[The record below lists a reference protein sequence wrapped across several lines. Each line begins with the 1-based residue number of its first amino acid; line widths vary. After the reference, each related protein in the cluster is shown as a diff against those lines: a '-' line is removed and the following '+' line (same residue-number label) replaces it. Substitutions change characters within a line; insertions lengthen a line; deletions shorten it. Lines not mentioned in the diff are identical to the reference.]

1 MKLIHCADIHLDSPM
16 ETNLSADKA
25 RERKLEIRSTFA
37 RLVRTAAD
45 EGVEAI
51 LIAGDLFDGARVTKS
66 TENYVLD
73 LIASYPQIDFYYLS
87 GNHDQGSTLANAA
100 QLPANLY
107 TFGKVWSTYR
117 RGNIAITGAA
127 TPDAD
132 TLSLN
137 PEDVN
142 ILLLHGQERR
152 GAGVA
157 GEDIIHLGRFKNKH
171 VDYAALGHI
180 HEHRVLRLDSRGV
193 AAYSGCLEGRGFDEC
208 GTKGYVLL
216 TVEGDRVSHRFV
228 PFAARTLH
236 TVECDVTGFTS
247 GLDLEERMLASVRD
261 IAGKDM
267 VKVILTGTVP
277 AEATLDLTHLRG
289 ALAERFYFAKIKDQT
304 RLSINAEDYAHDIS
318 LKGEFVRRVMASS
331 LSESEKERV
340 IACGFRALSG
350 EELGL

>member
-1 MKLIHCADIHLDSPM
+1 MKFIHCADIHLDSPM

-25 RERKLEIRSTFA
+25 KERKLEIRSTFA
-37 RLVRTAAD
+37 RMVRAAVE

-51 LIAGDLFDGARVTKS
+51 FISGDLFDGTRVSKS

-73 LIASYPQIDFYYLS
+73 LIASHPMIDFYYLS
-87 GNHDQGSTLANAA
+87 GNHDKGSTLANAA

-107 TFGKVWSTYR
+107 TFGKTWSTYR
-117 RGNIAITGAA
+117 RGNITVTGAA
-127 TPDAD
+127 IPDAD

-152 GAGVA
+152 SAGVA
-157 GEDIIHLGRFKNKH
+157 GEDVIYLGRLKNKNI
-171 VDYAALGHI
+171 DYAALGHI
-180 HEHRVLRLDSRGV
+180 HDYRVLRLDARGIAV
-193 AAYSGCLEGRGFDEC
+193 YSGCLEGRGFDEC

-216 TVEGDRVSHRFV
+216 NVEGNRISQRFV
-228 PFAARTLH
+228 PFATRTLH
-236 TVECDVTGFTS
+236 TVECDITGFTS
-247 GLDLEERMLASVRD
+247 GLDLEERMLACVAD
-261 IAGKDM
+261 IPQKDM
-267 VKVILTGTVP
+267 VKVVLTGTSP
-277 AEATLDLTHLRG
+277 AEAMLDLTHLRG
-289 ALAERFYFAKIKDQT
+289 VLAERFYFSKVKNET
-304 RLSINAEDYAHDIS
+304 HLSINAEDYAHDIS

-331 LSESEKERV
+331 LSDSEKERV

>member
-16 ETNLSADKA
+16 ETNLSVDKA

-37 RLVRTAAD
+37 RLVRTAAE

-73 LIASYPQIDFYYLS
+73 LIASHPMIDFFYLS
-87 GNHDQGSTLANAA
+87 GNHDQGSTLANTA

-107 TFGKVWSTYR
+107 TFGKLWSTYR
-117 RGNIAITGAA
+117 RGNVAITGASV
-127 TPDAD
+127 PDAD

-137 PEDVN
+137 AEDVN

-152 GAGVA
+152 SAGVA
-157 GEDIIHLGRFKNKH
+157 GEDIIHLGKFKNKNI
-171 VDYAALGHI
+171 DYAALGHI
-180 HEHRVLRLDSRGV
+180 HEHRVMRLDARGT

-216 TVEGDRVSHRFV
+216 NIEGGRVSHRFV
-228 PFAARTLH
+228 PFATRTLH
-236 TVECDVTGFTS
+236 TVECDVTGFSS
-247 GLDLEERMLASVRD
+247 GLDLEERMLASVAH
-261 IAGKDM
+261 IVAADM
-267 VKVILTGTVP
+267 VKVVLTGTCP
-277 AEATLDLTHLRG
+277 TETMLDLSHLRG
-289 ALAERFYFAKIKDQT
+289 VLTERFYFAKIKDET

-331 LSESEKERV
+331 LSETEKERV

>member
-45 EGVEAI
+45 EGVEAV

-73 LIASYPQIDFYYLS
+73 LIASHPMIDFFYLS
-87 GNHDQGSTLANAA
+87 GNHDQGSTLANTA

-107 TFGKVWSTYR
+107 TFGKLWSTYR
-117 RGNIAITGAA
+117 RGNVAITGASV
-127 TPDAD
+127 PDAD

-137 PEDVN
+137 AEEVN

-152 GAGVA
+152 SAGVA
-157 GEDIIHLGRFKNKH
+157 GEDIIHLGKFKNKNI
-171 VDYAALGHI
+171 DYAALGHI
-180 HEHRVLRLDSRGV
+180 HEHRVMRLDARGT

-216 TVEGDRVSHRFV
+216 NIEGGRVSHRFV
-228 PFAARTLH
+228 PFATRTLH
-236 TVECDVTGFTS
+236 TVECDITGFSS
-247 GLDLEERMLASVRD
+247 GLDLEERMLASVAE
-261 IAGKDM
+261 IAATDM
-267 VKVILTGTVP
+267 VKVVLTGTCP
-277 AEATLDLTHLRG
+277 TEKMLDLSHLRG
-289 ALAERFYFAKIKDQT
+289 VLTERFYFAKIKDET

-331 LSESEKERV
+331 LSETEKERV

>member
-45 EGVEAI
+45 EGVEAV

-73 LIASYPQIDFYYLS
+73 LIASHPMIDFFYLS
-87 GNHDQGSTLANAA
+87 GNHDQGSTLANTA

-107 TFGKVWSTYR
+107 TFGKLWSTYR
-117 RGNIAITGAA
+117 RGNVAITGASV
-127 TPDAD
+127 PDAD

-137 PEDVN
+137 AEDVN

-152 GAGVA
+152 SAGVA
-157 GEDIIHLGRFKNKH
+157 GEDIIHLGRFKNKNI
-171 VDYAALGHI
+171 DYAALGHI
-180 HEHRVLRLDSRGV
+180 HEHRVMRLDARGT

-216 TVEGDRVSHRFV
+216 NIEGGRVSHRFV
-228 PFAARTLH
+228 PFATRTLH
-236 TVECDVTGFTS
+236 TVECDVTGFSS
-247 GLDLEERMLASVRD
+247 GLDLEERMLASVAH
-261 IAGKDM
+261 IVAADM
-267 VKVILTGTVP
+267 VKVVLTGTCP
-277 AEATLDLTHLRG
+277 TETMLDLSHLRG
-289 ALAERFYFAKIKDQT
+289 VLTERFYFAKIKDET

-331 LSESEKERV
+331 LSETEKERV

>member
-37 RLVRTAAD
+37 NMVRVAAK

-51 LIAGDLFDGARVTKS
+51 LIAGDLFDGSRVTKS
-66 TENYVLD
+66 TENYVID
-73 LIASYPQIDFYYLS
+73 LIKSYPTIDFYYLS
-87 GNHDQGSTLANAA
+87 GNHDKGSALSDSV

-117 RGNIAITGAA
+117 RGNVAITGASV
-127 TPDAD
+127 PNAD
-132 TLSLN
+132 TLSLDAN
-137 PEDVN
+137 DVN

-152 GAGVA
+152 SAGAA
-157 GEDIIHLGRFKNKH
+157 GEDIIHLGRLKKKGI
-171 VDYAALGHI
+171 DYAALGHI
-180 HEHRVLRLDSRGV
+180 HEYRTIPLDTRGI
-193 AAYSGCLEGRGFDEC
+193 ACYCGCLEGRGFDEC
-208 GTKGYVLL
+208 GIKGYVLL
-216 TVEGDRVSHRFV
+216 NIEGKSVSHKFV

-236 TVECDVTGFTS
+236 TKNCDVTGFS
-247 GLDLEERMLASVRD
+247 SALDLEERMLACV
-261 IAGKDM
+261 AGIPQKDM
-267 VKVILTGTVP
+267 VKVVLVGTAP
-277 AEATLDLTHLRG
+277 AEATADLAHLRG
-289 ALAERFYFAKIKDQT
+289 VLSERFYFAKVKDET

-318 LKGEFVRRVMASS
+318 LKGEFVRRVMAST

>member
-37 RLVRTAAD
+37 RMVRTAAD

-51 LIAGDLFDGARVTKS
+51 LIAGDLFDAARVTKS

-73 LIASYPQIDFYYLS
+73 LIASYPMIDFYYLS
-87 GNHDQGSTLANAA
+87 GNHDKGSALTNTA
-100 QLPANLY
+100 QLPTNLY

-117 RGNIAITGAA
+117 RGNLAITGAA

-137 PEDVN
+137 KDDVN

-152 GAGVA
+152 SAGVA
-157 GEDIIHLGRFKNKH
+157 GEDIIHLGRFKNKNI
-171 VDYAALGHI
+171 DYAALGHI
-180 HEHRVLRLDSRGV
+180 HEHRVLRLDARGI

-208 GTKGYVLL
+208 GIKGCVLL
-216 TVEGDRVSHRFV
+216 NVEGGRVSHRFV
-228 PFAARTLH
+228 PFATRTLH
-236 TVECDVTGFTS
+236 TVACDVTGFTS
-247 GLDLEERMLASVRD
+247 ALDLEQKMLASVGD
-261 IAGKDM
+261 IPTKDM
-267 VKVILTGTVP
+267 VKVILTGTCS
-277 AEATLDLTHLRG
+277 ADATLDLAHLRG
-289 ALAERFYFAKIKDQT
+289 VLAEKFYFAKVKDET

-331 LSESEKERV
+331 LSESEKQRV

>member
-37 RLVRTAAD
+37 RMVRTAA
-45 EGVEAI
+45 EAGVEAI

-73 LIASYPQIDFYYLS
+73 LIASYPMIDFYYLS
-87 GNHDQGSTLANAA
+87 GNHDKGSNLSAAA

-107 TFGKVWSTYR
+107 VFGKVWSTYR
-117 RGNIAITGAA
+117 RGNVAITGASTA
-127 TPDAD
+127 DAD

-137 PEDVN
+137 ADDVN

-152 GAGVA
+152 SAGVA

-171 VDYAALGHI
+171 IDYAALGHI
-180 HEHRVLRLDSRGV
+180 HEYRPIRLDARGI
-193 AAYSGCLEGRGFDEC
+193 ACYSGCLEGRGFDEC

-216 TVEGDRVSHRFV
+216 NIEGGRITHRFV
-228 PFAARTLH
+228 SFATRTLH
-236 TVECDVTGFTS
+236 TVECDITGFS
-247 GLDLEERMLASVRD
+247 SQLNLEERMLSSTSD
-261 IAGKDM
+261 IAQRDM
-267 VKVILTGTVP
+267 VKVVLTGTTS
-277 AEATLDLTHLRG
+277 AETAPDLNHLRSV
-289 ALAERFYFAKIKDQT
+289 LAERFYFAKVKDET
-304 RLSINAEDYAHDIS
+304 RLFINAADYAHDIS

-340 IACGFRALSG
+340 IACGFRALAG
-350 EELGL
+350 EELGI

>member
-45 EGVEAI
+45 EGVEAV

-73 LIASYPQIDFYYLS
+73 LIASHPMIDFFYLS
-87 GNHDQGSTLANAA
+87 GNHDQGSTLANTA

-107 TFGKVWSTYR
+107 TFGKLWSTYR
-117 RGNIAITGAA
+117 RGNVAITGASV
-127 TPDAD
+127 PDAD

-137 PEDVN
+137 AEDVN

-152 GAGVA
+152 SAGVA
-157 GEDIIHLGRFKNKH
+157 GEDIIHLGRFKNKNI
-171 VDYAALGHI
+171 DYAALGHI
-180 HEHRVLRLDSRGV
+180 HEYRVMRLDARGT

-216 TVEGDRVSHRFV
+216 NIEGGRVSHRFV
-228 PFAARTLH
+228 PFATRTLH
-236 TVECDVTGFTS
+236 TVECDVTGFSS
-247 GLDLEERMLASVRD
+247 GLDLEERMLASVAH
-261 IAGKDM
+261 IVAADM
-267 VKVILTGTVP
+267 VKVVLTGTCP
-277 AEATLDLTHLRG
+277 TETMLDLSHLRG
-289 ALAERFYFAKIKDQT
+289 VLTERFYFAKIKDET

-331 LSESEKERV
+331 LSETEKERV

>member
-87 GNHDQGSTLANAA
+87 GNHDQGSTLANVA

-152 GAGVA
+152 SAGVA

-171 VDYAALGHI
+171 IDYAALGHI

-193 AAYSGCLEGRGFDEC
+193 AAYSGCLEGRGFDGC
-208 GTKGYVLL
+208 GTTGYVLL
-216 TVEGDRVSHRFV
+216 TVEGDRVSQRFV
-228 PFAARTLH
+228 PFATRTLH
-236 TVECDVTGFTS
+236 TVECDVTDFTS

>member
-37 RLVRTAAD
+37 RMVRVAAD

-73 LIASYPQIDFYYLS
+73 LIASYPMIDFYYLS
-87 GNHDQGSTLANAA
+87 GNHDQGSALANSA

-127 TPDAD
+127 VPDAD
-132 TLSLN
+132 TLALN
-137 PEDVN
+137 TDEVN

-152 GAGVA
+152 SAGVA
-157 GEDIIHLGRFKNKH
+157 GEDIIHLGRFKNKGI
-171 VDYAALGHI
+171 DYAALGHI
-180 HEHRVLRLDSRGV
+180 HEYRPIRLDARGI
-193 AAYSGCLEGRGFDEC
+193 ACYSGCLEGRGFDEC

-216 TVEGDRVSHRFV
+216 NVEGGRILHRFV
-228 PFAARTLH
+228 PFATRTLH
-236 TVECDVTGFTS
+236 TVECDVTGFSS
-247 GLDLEERMLASVRD
+247 GLDLEERMLASVGN
-261 IAGKDM
+261 IEQTDM
-267 VKVILTGTVP
+267 VKVVLTGTTS
-277 AEATLDLTHLRG
+277 AEAILDLAHLRG
-289 ALAERFYFAKIKDQT
+289 VLAERFYFAKVKDET
-304 RLSINAEDYAHDIS
+304 RICIHAEDYAHDIS

>member
-25 RERKLEIRSTFA
+25 RERKLEIRSTFS
-37 RLVRTAAD
+37 RMVRTATE

-73 LIASYPQIDFYYLS
+73 LIASHPMIDFYYLS
-87 GNHDQGSTLANAA
+87 GNHDKGSALFATA
-100 QLPANLY
+100 QLPENLH
-107 TFGKVWSTYR
+107 TFGMTWTTYR
-117 RGNIAITGAA
+117 QGNIVIAGAMI
-127 TPDAD
+127 PDAD
-132 TLSLN
+132 TLTLDA
-137 PEDVN
+137 EDVN
-142 ILLLHGQERR
+142 ILLLHGQERKS
-152 GAGVA
+152 AGVA
-157 GEDIIHLGRFKNKH
+157 GEDIIHLGRFKNKNI
-171 VDYAALGHI
+171 DYAALGHI
-180 HEHRVLRLDSRGV
+180 HEHRVLRLDARGI

-216 TVEGDRVSHRFV
+216 NIEGGRISHRFL
-228 PFAARTLH
+228 PFATRTLH
-236 TVECDVTGFTS
+236 TVECDITGFSS
-247 GLDLEERMLASVRD
+247 GLDLEERMLASVAD
-261 IAGKDM
+261 IAPKDM
-267 VKVILTGTVP
+267 VKVVLMGTCS
-277 AEATLDLTHLRG
+277 AEATLDLSHLRG
-289 ALAERFYFAKIKDQT
+289 VLAEKFYFAKVKDET

>member
-37 RLVRTAAD
+37 RMVRTAAE

-73 LIASYPQIDFYYLS
+73 LIASYPMIDFYYLS
-87 GNHDQGSTLANAA
+87 GNHDKGSNLSNSA

-107 TFGKVWSTYR
+107 VFGKVWSTYR
-117 RGNIAITGAA
+117 RGNVAITGAA
-127 TPDAD
+127 VADAD

-137 PEDVN
+137 ADDVN

-152 GAGVA
+152 SAGVG
-157 GEDIIHLGRFKNKH
+157 GEDIIHLGRFKNKNI
-171 VDYAALGHI
+171 DYASLGHI
-180 HEHRVLRLDSRGV
+180 HEYRPIRLDTRGI
-193 AAYSGCLEGRGFDEC
+193 ACYSGCLEGRGFDEC

-216 TVEGDRVSHRFV
+216 NIEGGRISHRFV
-228 PFAARTLH
+228 PFATRTLH
-236 TVECDVTGFTS
+236 TVECDITGFS
-247 GLDLEERMLASVRD
+247 SQLNLEEKMLSSVAN
-261 IAGKDM
+261 IARSDM
-267 VKVILTGTVP
+267 VKVVLTGTTS
-277 AEATLDLTHLRG
+277 AETALDLNHLRG
-289 ALAERFYFAKIKDQT
+289 VLAERFYFAKVKDET
-304 RLSINAEDYAHDIS
+304 RLFINAADYAHDIS

-331 LSESEKERV
+331 LSQSEKERV
-340 IACGFRALSG
+340 IACGFRALAG

>member
-73 LIASYPQIDFYYLS
+73 LIASHPMIDFFYLS
-87 GNHDQGSTLANAA
+87 GNHDKGSSLANTT

-107 TFGKVWSTYR
+107 TFGKLWSTYR
-117 RGNIAITGAA
+117 RGNVAITGAA
-127 TPDAD
+127 VPDAD
-132 TLSLN
+132 TLSLSA
-137 PEDVN
+137 EDVN

-152 GAGVA
+152 SAGVA
-157 GEDIIHLGRFKNKH
+157 GEDVIHLGRFKNKNI
-171 VDYAALGHI
+171 DYAALGHI
-180 HEHRVLRLDSRGV
+180 HEHRAMRLDARGTAV
-193 AAYSGCLEGRGFDEC
+193 YSGCLEGRGFDEC

-216 TVEGDRVSHRFV
+216 NVEGGRVSHRFV
-228 PFAARTLH
+228 PFATRTLH
-236 TVECDVTGFTS
+236 TVECDITGFSS
-247 GLDLEERMLASVRD
+247 GLDLEERMLASVAD
-261 IAGKDM
+261 VPATDM
-267 VKVILTGTVP
+267 VKVLLVGSCP
-277 AEATLDLTHLRG
+277 AEATLDLSHLRG
-289 ALAERFYFAKIKDQT
+289 VLAGRFYFSKIKDET

-331 LSESEKERV
+331 LSQSEKERV
-340 IACGFRALSG
+340 IACGFRALAG
-350 EELGL
+350 EELGI

>member
-37 RLVRTAAD
+37 RMVRAAAE

-73 LIASYPQIDFYYLS
+73 LIVSHPMIDFYYLA
-87 GNHDQGSTLANAA
+87 GNHDQGGALANAT
-100 QLPANLY
+100 QLPANLFV
-107 TFGKVWSTYR
+107 FGKLWSTYR

-127 TPDAD
+127 VADAD

-137 PEDVN
+137 ADDIN

-152 GAGVA
+152 SAGAA
-157 GEDIIHLGRFKNKH
+157 GEDIIHLGRFKNKNI
-171 VDYAALGHI
+171 DYAALGHI
-180 HEHRVLRLDSRGV
+180 HEYRSIRLDTRGI
-193 AAYSGCLEGRGFDEC
+193 ACYSGCLEGRGFDEC

-216 TVEGDRVSHRFV
+216 NIEGGRISHRFV
-228 PFAARTLH
+228 PFATRTLH
-236 TVECDVTGFTS
+236 TVECDVTGVS
-247 GLDLEERMLASVRD
+247 SSLSLEQKMLATVASV
-261 IAGKDM
+261 ASHDM
-267 VKVILTGTVP
+267 VKVILMGAVS
-277 AEATLDLTHLRG
+277 AEAAVDLAHLRIL
-289 ALAERFYFAKIKDQT
+289 LAERFYFAKVKDET
-304 RLSINAEDYAHDIS
+304 RLLINADDYAHDIS

-350 EELGL
+350 EEIGL

>member
-37 RLVRTAAD
+37 RMVRVAAE

-73 LIASYPQIDFYYLS
+73 LIASYPMIDFYYLS
-87 GNHDQGSTLANAA
+87 GNHDKGSALSSAT

-107 TFGKVWSTYR
+107 LFGKVWSTYR
-117 RGNIAITGAA
+117 RGNVAITGAA
-127 TPDAD
+127 VPDAD

-152 GAGVA
+152 SAGVA

-171 VDYAALGHI
+171 IDYAALGHI
-180 HEHRVLRLDSRGV
+180 HEYRPIRLDTRGI
-193 AAYSGCLEGRGFDEC
+193 ACYSGCLEGRGFDEC
-208 GTKGYVLL
+208 GTKGYVILNI
-216 TVEGDRVSHRFV
+216 EGGRVSHRFV

-236 TVECDVTGFTS
+236 TIECDVTGFS
-247 GLDLEERMLASVRD
+247 SALNLEEKMLTSVTD
-261 IAGKDM
+261 VAQKDM
-267 VKVILTGTVP
+267 VKVVLTGICP
-277 AEATLDLTHLRG
+277 AEATLDLTHLRSV
-289 ALAERFYFAKIKDQT
+289 LAERFYFAKVKNET

-331 LSESEKERV
+331 LSQSEKERV

>member
-25 RERKLEIRSTFA
+25 RERKLEIRSTFS
-37 RLVRTAAD
+37 RMIRTAAD

-73 LIASYPQIDFYYLS
+73 LIASYPMIDFYYLS
-87 GNHDQGSTLANAA
+87 GNHDKGSGMANST
-100 QLPANLY
+100 QLPQNLY
-107 TFGKVWSTYR
+107 TFGKLWSTYR

-137 PEDVN
+137 SEDVN

-152 GAGVA
+152 SAGVA
-157 GEDIIHLGRFKNKH
+157 GEDIIHLGKFKNKNI
-171 VDYAALGHI
+171 DYAALGHI
-180 HEHRVLRLDSRGV
+180 HEHRILRLDTRGV

-216 TVEGDRVSHRFV
+216 DIEGRRVSYRFV
-228 PFAARTLH
+228 PFATRTLH
-236 TVECDVTGFTS
+236 TVECDITGFTS
-247 GLDLEERMLASVRD
+247 GLDLEEKMLTSVRG
-261 IAGKDM
+261 IPQKDM
-267 VKVILTGTVP
+267 VKVILTGACS
-277 AEATLDLTHLRG
+277 AETMLNLTHLRG
-289 ALAERFYFAKIKDQT
+289 VLCEKFYFAKVKDET

-331 LSESEKERV
+331 LSQSEKERV

-350 EELGL
+350 EELGI

>member
-45 EGVEAI
+45 EGVEAV

-73 LIASYPQIDFYYLS
+73 LIASHPMIDFFYLS
-87 GNHDQGSTLANAA
+87 GNHDQGSTLANTA

-107 TFGKVWSTYR
+107 TFGKLWSTYR
-117 RGNIAITGAA
+117 RGNVAITGASV
-127 TPDAD
+127 PDAD

-137 PEDVN
+137 AEEVN

-152 GAGVA
+152 SAGVA
-157 GEDIIHLGRFKNKH
+157 GEDIIHLGRFKNKNI
-171 VDYAALGHI
+171 DYAALGHI
-180 HEHRVLRLDSRGV
+180 HEHRVMRLDARGT

-216 TVEGDRVSHRFV
+216 NIEGGRVSHRFV
-228 PFAARTLH
+228 PFATRTLH
-236 TVECDVTGFTS
+236 TVECDVTGFSS
-247 GLDLEERMLASVRD
+247 GLDLEERMLASVAH
-261 IAGKDM
+261 IVAADM
-267 VKVILTGTVP
+267 VKVVLTGTCP
-277 AEATLDLTHLRG
+277 TETMLDLSHLRG
-289 ALAERFYFAKIKDQT
+289 VLAERFYFAKIKDET

-331 LSESEKERV
+331 LSETEKERV

>member
-1 MKLIHCADIHLDSPM
+1 M
-16 ETNLSADKA
+16 
-25 RERKLEIRSTFA
+25 
-37 RLVRTAAD
+37 VRVAAE

-73 LIASYPQIDFYYLS
+73 LIASHPMIDFYYLS

-107 TFGKVWSTYR
+107 TFGKLWSTYR
-117 RGNIAITGAA
+117 RGNVTITGAA
-127 TPDAD
+127 VPDAD

-137 PEDVN
+137 AEDIN
-142 ILLLHGQERR
+142 IVLLHGQERR
-152 GAGVA
+152 SAGVA
-157 GEDIIHLGRFKNKH
+157 GEDIIHLGRFKNKNI
-171 VDYAALGHI
+171 DYAALGHI
-180 HEHRVLRLDSRGV
+180 HEHRVMRLDARGV

-208 GTKGYVLL
+208 GIKGYVLL
-216 TVEGDRVSHRFV
+216 TIEESHVSHRFV
-228 PFAARTLH
+228 PFATRTLH
-236 TVECDVTGFTS
+236 TVECDATGFTS
-247 GLDLEERMLASVRD
+247 GLDLEERMLASVAD
-261 IAGKDM
+261 IPAKDM
-267 VKVILTGTVP
+267 VKVVLVGTSP

-289 ALAERFYFAKIKDQT
+289 VLAERFYFAKVKNET

-331 LSESEKERV
+331 LSQSEKERV

>member
-25 RERKLEIRSTFA
+25 RERKLEIRSTFS
-37 RLVRTAAD
+37 RMVRAAAD

-51 LIAGDLFDGARVTKS
+51 LVAGDLFDGARVTKS

-73 LIASYPQIDFYYLS
+73 LIASYPMIDFYYLS
-87 GNHDQGSTLANAA
+87 GNHDKGSALANSN

-107 TFGKVWSTYR
+107 TFGKLWSTYR

-127 TPDAD
+127 VPDAD

-142 ILLLHGQERR
+142 ILLLHGQERKS
-152 GAGVA
+152 AGVA
-157 GEDIIHLGRFKNKH
+157 GEDIIHLGRFKNKNI
-171 VDYAALGHI
+171 DYAALGHI
-180 HEHRVLRLDSRGV
+180 HEHRVLRLDARGV

-216 TVEGDRVSHRFV
+216 EVEGGCVSHRFV
-228 PFAARTLH
+228 SFATRTLH
-236 TVECDVTGFTS
+236 TVACDVTGFTS
-247 GLDLEERMLASVRD
+247 ELDAEQRMLASVAD
-261 IAGKDM
+261 IAAKDM
-267 VKVILTGTVP
+267 VKVILTGARS
-277 AEATLDLTHLRG
+277 AEAMLDLSHLRG
-289 ALAERFYFAKIKDQT
+289 ILAEKFYFAKIKDET
-304 RLSINAEDYAHDIS
+304 RLSINAADYAHDIS

-331 LSESEKERV
+331 LSENEKERV

>member
-25 RERKLEIRSTFA
+25 RERKLEIRSTFS
-37 RLVRTAAD
+37 RMVRNAAE

-73 LIASYPQIDFYYLS
+73 LIASHPMIDFYYLA
-87 GNHDQGSTLANAA
+87 GNHDQGSALANSA

-117 RGNIAITGAA
+117 RGNVAITGASVA
-127 TPDAD
+127 DAE

-137 PEDVN
+137 SDDVN

-152 GAGVA
+152 SAGVA
-157 GEDIIHLGRFKNKH
+157 GEDIIHLGRFKKKNI
-171 VDYAALGHI
+171 DYAALGHI
-180 HEHRVLRLDSRGV
+180 HEYRPIRLDTRGI
-193 AAYSGCLEGRGFDEC
+193 ACYSGCLEGRGFDEC

-216 TVEGDRVSHRFV
+216 EVEGGRISHRFV
-228 PFAARTLH
+228 PFATRTLH
-236 TVECDVTGFTS
+236 TVECDITGFS
-247 GLDLEERMLASVRD
+247 SALDLEERMLASVKD
-261 IAGKDM
+261 ILQKDM
-267 VKVILTGTVP
+267 VKVNLKGTRP
-277 AEATLDLTHLRG
+277 AEAMLDLAHLRG
-289 ALAERFYFAKIKDQT
+289 ILAERFYFAKVKDET

-331 LSESEKERV
+331 LSDSEKERV

>member
-37 RLVRTAAD
+37 RLVRTATD

-73 LIASYPQIDFYYLS
+73 LIASHPMIDFFYLS
-87 GNHDQGSTLANAA
+87 GNHDQGSTLANTA

-107 TFGKVWSTYR
+107 TFGKLWSTYR
-117 RGNIAITGAA
+117 RGNVAITGASV
-127 TPDAD
+127 PDAD

-137 PEDVN
+137 AEEVN

-152 GAGVA
+152 SAGVA
-157 GEDIIHLGRFKNKH
+157 GEDIIHLGRFKNKNI
-171 VDYAALGHI
+171 DYAALGHI
-180 HEHRVLRLDSRGV
+180 HEHRVMRLDARGT

-216 TVEGDRVSHRFV
+216 NIEGGRVSHRFV
-228 PFAARTLH
+228 PFATRTLH
-236 TVECDVTGFTS
+236 TVECDVTGFSS
-247 GLDLEERMLASVRD
+247 GLDLEERMLASVAH
-261 IAGKDM
+261 IVAADM
-267 VKVILTGTVP
+267 VKVVLTGTCP
-277 AEATLDLTHLRG
+277 TETMLDLSHLRG
-289 ALAERFYFAKIKDQT
+289 VLAERFYFAKIKDET

-331 LSESEKERV
+331 LSETEKERV

>member
-16 ETNLSADKA
+16 ETNLTADKA

-37 RLVRTAAD
+37 RLVRTAAE

-73 LIASYPQIDFYYLS
+73 LIASHPMIDFYYLS
-87 GNHDQGSTLANAA
+87 GNHDQGSALANAA

-107 TFGKVWSTYR
+107 TFGKLWSTYR

-127 TPDAD
+127 VADAD

-137 PEDVN
+137 ADEVN
-142 ILLLHGQERR
+142 ILLLHGQERKS
-152 GAGVA
+152 AGVA
-157 GEDIIHLGRFKNKH
+157 GEDIIHLGKFKNKNI
-171 VDYAALGHI
+171 DYAALGHI
-180 HEHRVLRLDSRGV
+180 HEHRVMRLDTRGV

-216 TVEGDRVSHRFV
+216 TVEDGRVSHRFV
-228 PFAARTLH
+228 PFATRTLH
-236 TVECDVTGFTS
+236 TVECDVTGFAS
-247 GLDLEERMLASVRD
+247 SLDLEERMLASVKD
-261 IAGKDM
+261 IPKKDM
-267 VKVILTGTVP
+267 VKVVLTGTCP
-277 AEATLDLTHLRG
+277 AETILDLTHLRG
-289 ALAERFYFAKIKDQT
+289 VLCEKFYFAKVKDET

-318 LKGEFVRRVMASS
+318 LKGEFVRRVMASN
-331 LSESEKERV
+331 LSQTEKERV

>member
-37 RLVRTAAD
+37 NMVRVAAE

-73 LIASYPQIDFYYLS
+73 LIASHPMIDFYYLS
-87 GNHDQGSTLANAA
+87 GNHDKGSALTASA

-117 RGNIAITGAA
+117 RGNVAITGASV
-127 TPDAD
+127 PDAD

-152 GAGVA
+152 SAGVI
-157 GEDIIHLGRFKNKH
+157 GEDIIHLGRFKKKGIN
-171 VDYAALGHI
+171 YAALGHI
-180 HEHRVLRLDSRGV
+180 HEYRTIPLDARGM
-193 AAYSGCLEGRGFDEC
+193 ACYCGCLEGRGFDEC
-208 GTKGYVLL
+208 GIKGYVLL
-216 TVEGDRVSHRFV
+216 NIEGKSVSHKFI

-236 TVECDVTGFTS
+236 TVECDITDFS
-247 GLDLEERMLASVRD
+247 SALDLEEKLLTSVAG
-261 IAGKDM
+261 IAQKDM
-267 VKVILTGTVP
+267 VKVVLVGTVP
-277 AEATLDLTHLRG
+277 AEATLDLTHLRSI
-289 ALAERFYFAKIKDQT
+289 LSQKFYFAKVKDET

-318 LKGEFVRRVMASS
+318 LKGEFVRRVMAST

>member
-73 LIASYPQIDFYYLS
+73 LIASHPMIDFFYLS
-87 GNHDQGSTLANAA
+87 GNHDQGSTLANTA

-107 TFGKVWSTYR
+107 TFGKLWSTYR
-117 RGNIAITGAA
+117 RGNVAITGASV
-127 TPDAD
+127 PDAD

-137 PEDVN
+137 AEEVN

-152 GAGVA
+152 SAGVA
-157 GEDIIHLGRFKNKH
+157 GEDIIHLGRFKNKNI
-171 VDYAALGHI
+171 DYAALGHI
-180 HEHRVLRLDSRGV
+180 HEHRVMRLDARGT

-216 TVEGDRVSHRFV
+216 NIEGSRVSHRFV
-228 PFAARTLH
+228 PFATRTLH
-236 TVECDVTGFTS
+236 TVECDVTGFSS
-247 GLDLEERMLASVRD
+247 GLDLEERMLASVAH
-261 IAGKDM
+261 IVAADM
-267 VKVILTGTVP
+267 VKVVLTGTCP
-277 AEATLDLTHLRG
+277 TEKMLDLSHLRG
-289 ALAERFYFAKIKDQT
+289 VLAERFYFAKIKDET

-331 LSESEKERV
+331 LSETEKERV

>member
-25 RERKLEIRSTFA
+25 RERKLEIRSTFS
-37 RLVRTAAD
+37 RMVRVAVE

-73 LIASYPQIDFYYLS
+73 LIASSPMIDFYYLS
-87 GNHDQGSTLANAA
+87 GNHDRGSAMANAS
-100 QLPANLY
+100 QLPSNLY
-107 TFGKVWSTYR
+107 TFGKLWSTYR
-117 RGNIAITGAA
+117 RGNVAITGAA
-127 TPDAD
+127 TADAD

-137 PEDVN
+137 SDDVN

-152 GAGVA
+152 SAGVA
-157 GEDIIHLGRFKNKH
+157 GEDIIHLGRFKNKN

-180 HEHRVLRLDSRGV
+180 HEHRVLRLDARGV

-216 TVEGDRVSHRFV
+216 TIEGSRVLHRFV
-228 PFAARTLH
+228 PFATRTLH
-236 TVECDVTGFTS
+236 TVECDITGVTS
-247 GLDLEERMLASVRD
+247 ELELEQRMLASVAE
-261 IAGKDM
+261 IAQKDM
-267 VKVILTGTVP
+267 VKVLLTGTCS
-277 AEATLDLTHLRG
+277 ADLILDLTHLRS
-289 ALAERFYFAKIKDQT
+289 LLCEKFYFAKVKDET
-304 RLSINAEDYAHDIS
+304 RLLINAEDYAHDIS

-331 LSESEKERV
+331 LSQSEKERV

-350 EELGL
+350 EELGI

>member
-73 LIASYPQIDFYYLS
+73 LIASHPMIDFFYLS
-87 GNHDQGSTLANAA
+87 GNHDQGSTLANTA

-107 TFGKVWSTYR
+107 TFGKLWSTYR
-117 RGNIAITGAA
+117 RGNVAITGASV
-127 TPDAD
+127 PDAD

-137 PEDVN
+137 AEDVN

-152 GAGVA
+152 SAGVA
-157 GEDIIHLGRFKNKH
+157 REDIIHLGKFKNKNI
-171 VDYAALGHI
+171 DYAALGHI
-180 HEHRVLRLDSRGV
+180 HEHRVMRLDARGT

-216 TVEGDRVSHRFV
+216 NIEGGRVSHRFV
-228 PFAARTLH
+228 PFATRTLH
-236 TVECDVTGFTS
+236 TVECDVTGFSS
-247 GLDLEERMLASVRD
+247 GLDLEERMLASVAH
-261 IAGKDM
+261 IVAADM
-267 VKVILTGTVP
+267 VKVVLTGTCP
-277 AEATLDLTHLRG
+277 TETMLDLSHLRG
-289 ALAERFYFAKIKDQT
+289 VLTERFYFAKIKDET

-331 LSESEKERV
+331 LSETEKERV

>member
-37 RLVRTAAD
+37 RMVRTAAE

-73 LIASYPQIDFYYLS
+73 LIASHPMIDFYYLS
-87 GNHDQGSTLANAA
+87 GNHDQGSALANAA
-100 QLPANLY
+100 QLPQNLY
-107 TFGKVWSTYR
+107 TFGKLWFTYR
-117 RGNIAITGAA
+117 RGNVAITGASV
-127 TPDAD
+127 PNAD

-152 GAGVA
+152 SAGVA
-157 GEDIIHLGRFKNKH
+157 GEDIIHLGRFKNKNI
-171 VDYAALGHI
+171 DYAALGHI
-180 HEHRVLRLDSRGV
+180 HEYRPIRLDTRGI

-216 TVEGDRVSHRFV
+216 TIEGNRVSHRFI
-228 PFAARTLH
+228 PFATRTLH
-236 TVECDVTGFTS
+236 TVECDVTGFS
-247 GLDLEERMLASVRD
+247 SQLDLEGKMLTSVKD
-261 IAGKDM
+261 ITGKDM
-267 VKVILTGTVP
+267 VKVILTGTCP
-277 AEATLDLTHLRG
+277 AEATLDLAHLRTV
-289 ALAERFYFAKIKDQT
+289 LAERFYFAKVKDET
-304 RLSINAEDYAHDIS
+304 RLFINAEDYAHDIS

-331 LSESEKERV
+331 LSQSEKERV

-350 EELGL
+350 EELGI